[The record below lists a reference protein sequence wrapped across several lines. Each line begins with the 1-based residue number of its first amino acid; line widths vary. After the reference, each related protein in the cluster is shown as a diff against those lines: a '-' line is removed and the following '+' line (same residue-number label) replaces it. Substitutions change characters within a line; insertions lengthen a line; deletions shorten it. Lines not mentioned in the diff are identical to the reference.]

1 MSHELTALTITAF
14 SLGLIHT
21 LLGPDHYIPFVAMS
35 KARDWSWM
43 RTIVLTVLCGVGHV
57 LSSVVLGFIGVA
69 LGMAVIRLE
78 LIESV
83 RGDIAAW
90 VLTGF
95 GLVYFIWGLRRA
107 GRKHVHQ
114 HLPESDNEGGKKVNI
129 TPWILF
135 TIFVLGP
142 CEPLIPL
149 IMYPAAKMSTGAVV
163 LVALVFSV
171 TTITTMTLMVAVL
184 KRGIDFIP
192 ADKLHRYAHA
202 LAGFAL
208 LACGLAIQL
217 GL

>member
-1 MSHELTALTITAF
+1 MSHELTALTVTAF

-21 LLGPDHYIPFVAMS
+21 VLGPDHYIPFVAMA
-35 KARDWSWM
+35 KARAWSTT
-43 RTIVLTVLCGVGHV
+43 RTLILTVLCGFGHV

-69 LGMAVIRLE
+69 LGTAVVRLE

-83 RGDIAAW
+83 RGDITAW

-107 GRKHVHQ
+107 GRKHVHN
-114 HLPESDNEGGKKVNI
+114 HLPENGEGKKANI

-163 LVALVFSV
+163 LVALVFSL
-171 TTITTMTLMVAVL
+171 TTVATMTVMVTVL
-184 KRGIDFIP
+184 KRGIEFIP

>member
-1 MSHELTALTITAF
+1 MNHELTALVVTAF
-14 SLGLIHT
+14 SLGMIHT
-21 LLGPDHYIPFVAMS
+21 VLGPDHYIPFVAMA
-35 KARDWSWM
+35 KARAWTTT
-43 RTIVLTVLCGVGHV
+43 RTLVLTILCGIGHV

-69 LGMAVIRLE
+69 LGVAVARLE

-95 GLVYFIWGLRRA
+95 GLIYFIWGLRRA
-107 GRKHVHQ
+107 GRKHVHT
-114 HLPESDNEGGKKVNI
+114 HFTENENGQKANI

-171 TTITTMTLMVAVL
+171 TTITTMTVMVAVL
-184 KRGIDFIP
+184 KRGIEFIP
-192 ADKLHRYAHA
+192 ADRLHRYSHA

-208 LACGLAIQL
+208 LACGLAIQF